1 MIFLV
6 LIEERR
12 LEDNHGLI
20 FSFLSLLVADLRVAR
35 LFTTPVKEL
44 MNCSKCLW
52 IVDLNEDKDAFKV

>member
-1 MIFLV
+1 MVLVFCLLFCKSIDLFMIFLV

-35 LFTTPVKEL
+35 LFTTPVKESR
-44 MNCSKCLW
+44 NCSK
-52 IVDLNEDKDAFKV
+52 